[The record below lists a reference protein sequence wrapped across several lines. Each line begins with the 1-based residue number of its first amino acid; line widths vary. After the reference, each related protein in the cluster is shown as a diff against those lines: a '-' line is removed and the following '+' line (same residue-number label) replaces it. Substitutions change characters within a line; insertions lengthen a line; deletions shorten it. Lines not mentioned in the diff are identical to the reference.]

1 MQPRHPLIIPPQ
13 QDLVRQ
19 PMCVRFPTQVRI
31 RVIASG
37 KLHAV
42 ALDQQGRLWHWANSW
57 KPQQVH
63 ITKATG
69 PITHI
74 TAHWNYSTALTAA
87 GQVFLIPFPVSPK
100 SMVVTSEPI
109 HKNEQFVKVAGL
121 DDASIALTRTGQVFK
136 LHFASLQ
143 SQSHASS
150 ACDVTELK
158 RFSYYLQL
166 AGCGTLFDY
175 QRAVLSAQAQQFAI
189 CSQGKA
195 LLGHENSVADDEPQ
209 LLDTGGHDIQKVTF
223 GK

>member
-42 ALDQQGRLWHWANSW
+42 ALDHQGRLWHWANSW
-57 KPQQVH
+57 KPQEVH

-69 PITHI
+69 HITHI
-74 TAHWNYSTALTAA
+74 TAHWNYSTALTAT
-87 GQVFLIPFPVSPK
+87 GQVFLIPFPISPK
-100 SMVVTSEPI
+100 YMVVTSEPI

-143 SQSHASS
+143 SQSNDSS

-158 RFSYYLQL
+158 RFSYYLQH
-166 AGCGTLFDY
+166 ASCGTLFDY
-175 QRAVLSAQAQQFAI
+175 RRAVLSAQAQQFAI

-195 LLGHENSVADDEPQ
+195 LLGHENSMADDEPQ
-209 LLDTGGHDIQKVTF
+209 VLDTGGHDIQKVTF